1 VTSSRSADLLGGVGP
16 FTVVGDGQAAGMAA
30 QILET
35 LGGSVQRL
43 TEPIGQIGIGTL
55 ADRPVVIC
63 DLVSDGC
70 DWSYV
75 EEVSRRTNGVWITI
89 SAFGLDGPLG
99 GKPGSDLMCAAA
111 GGVLNAV
118 SDPDGRIYPMPGSQS
133 LKVAGQAAA
142 LAGLQG
148 VSLLADGSGPVHL
161 DLSVQEAVAF
171 CSVQQEC
178 AHLVYDCGGIAGAS
192 RYSAPSGVFTC
203 ADGQIGVIVIDDH
216 QWERVSAAM
225 ERPEWPQQYPRVADR
240 VEAADEINGAVE
252 EWTARRSKFLCERLM
267 QEKGVAA
274 VAIRTLAEVADTEQF
289 RTRRFLLA
297 SPDSTLQTEPLPALV
312 ETGGTPRPLGGR
324 RTLQDL
330 RVAELTN
337 VLAGPL
343 AGAILGAIGA
353 TVVRLE
359 DEGRLDIYRRN
370 GPFQSG
376 QAGQERAA
384 YYLFANYC
392 KRSITE
398 RIGKDKDYGR
408 RVGDW
413 ADAVLENVGQR
424 RIDRTGVAGPED
436 MARQGKSFLS
446 ISGFGRT
453 GPCADYKAYAPN
465 VHAFAGL
472 AGAVIELSS
481 PEAAIRTSFADYCA
495 AIWAATLLS
504 AWWLGGTPARVF
516 DLSMAEVITSKL
528 AGCPTA
534 PAPSVDETAEVADL
548 LVRCGDGGHVALVN
562 RPPVNRSLLLG
573 SLGVDEGSFG
583 RGRAAGVEVWD
594 ISSEGPDTREVL
606 ERAEKAGIPATVGKG
621 SAGLLED
628 EQLRSRG
635 FLVRLP
641 HPELGTATFFG
652 LPWKVAG
659 EERSGYRRPPL
670 LGEDDQWMEAQLA
683 EETWHRGR
691 SKEGI
696 A

>member
-1 VTSSRSADLLGGVGP
+1 MTASRSADLLGGIGP
-16 FTVVGDGQAAGMAA
+16 FVVVGEGQAAEMTA

-43 TEPIGQIGIGTL
+43 AEPITKVGVSTL
-55 ADRPVVIC
+55 GDRPVVVC

-70 DWSYV
+70 EWSYL
-75 EEVSRRTNGVWITI
+75 EEVSRRRNGVWITI
-89 SAFGLDGPLG
+89 SAFGLEGPLG

-118 SDPDGRIYPMPGSQS
+118 ADADGRMYPMPGNQS

-142 LAGLQG
+142 LAALQG
-148 VSLLADGSGPVHL
+148 VSLLADGSGPLHL

-178 AHLVYDCGGIAGAS
+178 AHLVYECGGIAGAS

-252 EWTARRSKFLCERLM
+252 EWTASRSKFLCERLM

-274 VAIRTLAEVADTEQF
+274 VAIRTLAEAADTEQF
-289 RTRRFLLA
+289 RSRQFLLPD
-297 SPDSTLQTEPLPALV
+297 SDSTLQTEPLPALV
-312 ETGGTPRPLGGR
+312 ETGGSPRSHEGR
-324 RTLQDL
+324 RSLRDL

-343 AGAILGAIGA
+343 AGAILGAVGA

-359 DEGRLDIYRRN
+359 DEERLDIYRRN
-370 GPFQSG
+370 GPFQFG

-398 RIGKDKDYGR
+398 GIGKDKDYGR
-408 RVGDW
+408 HIGDW

-424 RIDRTGVAGPED
+424 RVDRTGVPGPEE
-436 MARQGKSFLS
+436 MAGQGKSFLS

-481 PEAAIRTSFADYCA
+481 PDAAIRTSFADYCA
-495 AIWAATLLS
+495 AVWAATLLS

-528 AGCPTA
+528 VGCPTV
-534 PAPSVDETAEVADL
+534 PASPVDESGDVADL
-548 LVRCGDGGHVALVN
+548 LVRCGDRGHVALVN
-562 RPPVNRSLLLG
+562 RPPANRSGLLG
-573 SLGVDEGSFG
+573 ALGVDEDSV
-583 RGRAAGVEVWD
+583 RRARAAGAEIWEMSPD
-594 ISSEGPDTREVL
+594 GPDTAEVL
-606 ERAEKAGIPATVGKG
+606 ARAEKAGIPAVLAKG
-621 SAGLLED
+621 SAALLED

-635 FLVRLP
+635 FLVRVP

-659 EERSGYRRPPL
+659 AERSGYRRPPL
-670 LGEDDQWMEAQLA
+670 LGEDDSWMKAELAAEAG
-683 EETWHRGR
+683 HRGR